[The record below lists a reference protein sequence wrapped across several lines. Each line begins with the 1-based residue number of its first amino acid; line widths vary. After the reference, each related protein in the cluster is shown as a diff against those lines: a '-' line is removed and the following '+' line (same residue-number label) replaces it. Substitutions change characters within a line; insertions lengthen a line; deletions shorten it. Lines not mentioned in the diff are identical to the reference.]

1 MGLLVPKK
9 CIGLQPVGKQ
19 WGINNA
25 NNGSGSI
32 TFPIAF
38 SSLCAIVTGLKT
50 TVAPTYA
57 ATITSSNNN
66 GFNYYKIAAD
76 RQLYW
81 LACGT

>member
-1 MGLLVPKK
+1 MT
-9 CIGLQPVGKQ
+9 
-19 WGINNA
+19 NA
-25 NNGSGSI
+25 NEASASV

-38 SSLCAIVTGLKT
+38 SSFCAIVTGLKT

-57 ATITSSNNN
+57 AIINSANNN

-81 LACGT
+81 LAGGK